1 MTAALDQISQ
11 RKPATTADIS
21 QATAVEQSRAI
32 AEVQAAVYVAQAN
45 PRSLERAVTEMR
57 EACSRM
63 ALASVAFY
71 TVPNRG
77 HDKSVHLARELIRIW
92 GNTDYGVRE
101 LRRDDEAG
109 ESEVLAYAWD
119 QQANTRSS
127 RSFINPHA
135 KMVSKKRV
143 DLTDLQDI
151 YLSNQNIGARAVR
164 ECIFTVLPRWFAEE
178 AADLCKATLAN
189 GKDGESVADRITKMV
204 AAFAQ
209 QHVDVKRLEAKVG
222 KPRDR
227 WTGQDLADAAIWY
240 TSITRDGV
248 KAEDLFPEQ
257 IVTGAEIQGR
267 PAAASAQSP
276 TDTFV
281 EEPPADWEPAR

>member
-1 MTAALDQISQ
+1 MTTALDTLQ
-11 RKPATTADIS
+11 RKPASATEVS

-45 PRSLERAVTEMR
+45 PRSLERAVAEMR
-57 EACSRM
+57 EACGRM
-63 ALASVAFY
+63 ALAKVAFY

-92 GNTDYGVRE
+92 GNCDYGVRE
-101 LRRDDEAG
+101 LSRNDDAG

-143 DLTDLQDI
+143 DLTDLHDI

-164 ECIFTVLPRWFAEE
+164 ECIFTVLPTWFTDE
-178 AADLCKATLAN
+178 AADLCKATLEK
-189 GKDGESVADRITKMV
+189 GQDGESVADRITKMV
-204 AAFAQ
+204 AAFAREQ
-209 QHVDVKRLEAKVG
+209 VDVKRLEAKVG
-222 KPRDR
+222 RPRDQWSVR
-227 WTGQDLADAAIWY
+227 DLADAAIWY

-248 KAEDLFPEQ
+248 KADELFPERV
-257 IVTGAEIQGR
+257 VTVAEVQGK
-267 PAAASAQSP
+267 PAGPAGEP
-276 TDTFV
+276 GDDFV
-281 EEPPADWEPAR
+281 QEPPADWEPTR